1 MPQLRKRG
9 ANSGV
14 RPGLQVPDGWARVA
28 IVACALAGMVVTGYL
43 TTAHFR
49 HSGLVCLVG
58 SSCDVVQTSAYAT
71 IAGVP
76 VALVGLVGYGV
87 ILWAAVGRPRLRN
100 QGLLLY
106 AGALAGFVFSTYL
119 TFVELFVIR
128 AVCSYC
134 LFSYGLIT
142 LILVLLL
149 VANRGM
155 GWPIA
160 LSRYLPLTAG
170 IAVVVLTLSW
180 GLQRNVSQ
188 PAQEET
194 ASGFAATLGKH
205 LTDRGVVMYGG
216 FRCPHCAEQKAIFGD
231 AFRYV
236 QYVECDPSGKNANP
250 LLCAQKGINA
260 YPTWEIGG
268 RFYQGVLSLER
279 LASLTGFTPPQS

>member
-1 MPQLRKRG
+1 MPRLRKRG
-9 ANSGV
+9 TYSGV
-14 RPGLQVPDGWARVA
+14 HAGLQVPDGWARMA

-49 HSGLVCLVG
+49 HSGLVCFVG
-58 SSCDVVQTSAYAT
+58 SSCDVVQSSAYAT

-87 ILWAAVGRPRLRN
+87 ILWAVVGRPRLRN
-100 QGLLLY
+100 QGLWLY
-106 AGALAGFVFSTYL
+106 AVALAGFVFCTYL

-142 LILVLLL
+142 VILALLL
-149 VANRGM
+149 AANREI
-155 GWPIA
+155 GW
-160 LSRYLPLTAG
+160 LLVFRRYLPLTAG
-170 IAVVVLTLSW
+170 IVVVVLTLSYA
-180 GLQRNVSQ
+180 LQRNVDQ
-188 PAQEET
+188 TAQGET
-194 ASGFAATLGKH
+194 PSDFATSLAKY
-205 LTDRGVVMYGG
+205 LTDHGAALYGA
-216 FRCPHCAEQKAIFGD
+216 FWCPHCADQKAMFGD

-236 QYVECDPSGKNANP
+236 HYVECDPRGQDSDP
-250 LLCAQKGINA
+250 LLCDQKGINA

-279 LASLTGFTPPQS
+279 LASLSGFTPPQS